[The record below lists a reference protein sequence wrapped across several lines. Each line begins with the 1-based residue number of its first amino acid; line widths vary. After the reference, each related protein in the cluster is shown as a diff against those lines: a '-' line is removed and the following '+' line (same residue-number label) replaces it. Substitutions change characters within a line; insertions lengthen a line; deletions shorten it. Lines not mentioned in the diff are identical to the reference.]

1 MRAHPAAGDAS
12 LPRRLSRLARASL
25 LGRWWRKVRG
35 PLWLV
40 PALALVSFSV
50 VYPLLRSV
58 YISFFNWQISDFQG
72 GTFAGLKNFAKI
84 PKDHLFIQAI
94 GNTLVFALS
103 SVAIAFTLGL
113 ALALVIA
120 SLPPR
125 FEVLRAIFLIP
136 WVLPGAVVGLFAV
149 FFFDQEVGL
158 LNLTLAKLHIGTP
171 HFAWLSNATTAMPS
185 VVSMNVWAQIPFFLL
200 IFTAALTA
208 IPHELREAMRIDGAT
223 PLQELR
229 YLTLPYLRNVMVIVS
244 LVAFIGNIN
253 NFGLIWT
260 MTQGGPASATTTLA
274 VYIYQLAFQ
283 VFDFG
288 YSSAL
293 GVVWL
298 LAVMV
303 IAALYIRL
311 LRRDALS

>member
-1 MRAHPAAGDAS
+1 M
-12 LPRRLSRLARASL
+12 
-25 LGRWWRKVRG
+25 
-35 PLWLV
+35 
-40 PALALVSFSV
+40 PALALVGFSV
-50 VYPLLRSV
+50 VYPLLRSI
-58 YISFFNWQISDFQG
+58 YISFFSYQIFDLE
-72 GTFAGLKNFAKI
+72 GTFNGLQNFAAI
-84 PKDHLFIQAI
+84 PKDNVFRTAI

-103 SVAIAFTLGL
+103 SVIIAFVVGL
-113 ALALVIA
+113 VLALVIA
-120 SLPPR
+120 GLPKR
-125 FEVLRAIFLIP
+125 LEFLRVIFLIP

-158 LNLTLAKLHIGTP
+158 LNLTLGHLHLGP
-171 HFAWLSNATTAMPS
+171 EHFAWLSNARTALPS
-185 VVSMNVWAQIPFFLL
+185 VVSVNVWAQIPFFLL

-229 YLTLPYLRNVMVIVS
+229 YLTLPYLRNTMVIIS

-274 VYIYQLAFQ
+274 LYIYQLAFQ
-283 VFDFG
+283 VFNFG
-288 YSSAL
+288 YSSAI

-298 LAVMV
+298 VAVMIV
-303 IAALYIRL
+303 AALYIRL
-311 LRRDALS
+311 LRRDALN